1 MNVLMLSAEVAPF
14 ATVGGLSQVL
24 YFLSKSL
31 LKADHDVRTFTPLHG
46 KIRHRDYKTH
56 VLIEHFQVPTDSIR
70 KNQPSFIDCN
80 IRLYKS
86 KKPYVYFLENRE
98 YYTLRENVFGYADDH
113 QRFYLMCKACLE
125 WIALQIK
132 NKDWVPDVIHAHDWH
147 AGYFVDLARNNKKY
161 KKILKNIPILYS
173 VHNFH
178 YQGNMDFA
186 YLPPQERDKGKTQL
200 KSMLDDKLIYQN
212 ALLRGILHADWINT
226 VSPTHAIEV
235 LTPEYG
241 EGLDPYLLKRRGV
254 LSGIINGLDH
264 DTFDPEKDPLIEHTF
279 NANSVGKRALN
290 KKTLQKEFG
299 LDVNPDT
306 PLLAFVGRLTQQKG
320 AHLVIDILERL
331 ITEVGIQFVVLGGG
345 EQQIAQEFY
354 RLSQKYPT
362 QVGAHLYPNFKLPHK
377 IFAGADA
384 IFMPSIFEP
393 GGIVALES
401 MRYGSIPI
409 VRRTGGLSDVIRD
422 FDPQT
427 KKGNGFSFTTSD
439 SMNLLIATVR
449 MLETYKNKK
458 LWKTLVTN
466 AMNEDF
472 SWDFSMREYVKLYK
486 KAIVIHKESTKLNPN
501 PAYTL

>member
-46 KIRHRDYKTH
+46 KIKHRDYKTH
-56 VLIEHFQVPTDSIR
+56 VLFEHFMVPTDTIR
-70 KNQPSFIDCN
+70 KNQPSAIDCN

-86 KKPYVYFLENRE
+86 RKPYIYFLENRE

-147 AGYFVDLARNNKKY
+147 AGYFVDLARTNKKY
-161 KKILKNIPILYS
+161 KKILKNIPILYT

-178 YQGNMDFA
+178 YQGNMDFS
-186 YLPPQERDKGKTQL
+186 YLPPQERDKGKTGL
-200 KSMLDDKLIYQN
+200 KSMLDEKLVYQN

-235 LTPEYG
+235 LTEEYG
-241 EGLDPYLLKRRGV
+241 EGMDQYLLNRRGI

-264 DTFDPEKDPLIEHTF
+264 DTFDPEKDPLIEHNF
-279 NANSVGKRALN
+279 SVSSLDKRSLN
-290 KKTLQKEFG
+290 KRSLQKEFG
-299 LDVNPDT
+299 LDMNDKAPII
-306 PLLAFVGRLTQQKG
+306 AFSGRLTQQKG
-320 AHLVIDILERL
+320 AHLILEILEHL
-331 ITEVGIQFVVLGGG
+331 ITETGIQFVVLGGG
-345 EQQIAQEFY
+345 EQQIATEFY
-354 RLSQKYPT
+354 KLSQKYPK
-362 QVGAHLYPNFKLPHK
+362 QVGAHLYPNFKLPRK
-377 IFAGADA
+377 IFAGADM
-384 IFMPSIFEP
+384 IMMPSIFEP
-393 GGIVALES
+393 GGIVALEA
-401 MRYGSIPI
+401 MRYGCIPI
-409 VRRTGGLSDVIRD
+409 VRRTGGLADVITD
-422 FDPQT
+422 FNPQT
-427 KKGNGFSFTTSD
+427 KKGNGFSFSTIDGMS
-439 SMNLLIATVR
+439 LLIATIR
-449 MLETYKNKK
+449 SLETYRNKK
-458 LWKTLVTN
+458 LWRTLVTN

-486 KAIVIHKESTKLNPN
+486 KVVAIHKQAVKSNPN
-501 PAYTL
+501 PAFT